1 MRKIVS
7 KMAQSLNKNSFI
19 TLSSGYNMPI
29 IGLGTYLVSPE
40 EVKLPIKYA
49 LEFGYRHIDTAT
61 IYGNEAQIGEAIR
74 ESGINRKDIF
84 ITTKL
89 RPADQGYDNAIAA
102 CNLSLKNLGVDYVDL
117 YLIHWPGVI
126 GVKRDSPQNRIIRN
140 ESWRALESLV
150 AEGKCKSIGVSNY
163 TIAHLEDLLTKG
175 RHHIV
180 PAVNQVE
187 FHPLLNQ
194 NELLNYCKSKGIIL
208 EAYSSFGGE
217 DGVATLLSESKVIQ
231 IAQSH
236 KKSPAQVLLRWAL
249 QKNAIIIPKSIKRER
264 IKENIEI
271 FDFEL
276 TIQEEVLLD
285 SINANKRFCWDPEYV
300 A

>member
-1 MRKIVS
+1 
-7 KMAQSLNKNSFI
+7 
-19 TLSSGYNMPI
+19 
-29 IGLGTYLVSPE
+29 LGTYLVSPE
-40 EVKLPIKYA
+40 EVKPAVKYA

-74 ESGINRKDIF
+74 ESGVNRKDIF

-89 RPADQGYDNAIAA
+89 RPADQGYDKAIAA

-117 YLIHWPGVI
+117 YLIHWPGVM
-126 GVKRDSPQNRIIRN
+126 GFKTDSPQNRIVRN

-163 TIAHLEDLLTKG
+163 TIGHLEDLLTKG

-194 NELLNYCKSKGIIL
+194 NELLNYCKSKGIVL

-217 DGVATLLSESKVIQ
+217 GGVATLLSNSKVEQ

-236 KKSPAQVLLRWAL
+236 KKSPAQILLRWAL
-249 QKNAIIIPKSIKRER
+249 QKNAIVIPKSIKRER

-276 TIQEEVLLD
+276 TRQEEILLD
-285 SINANKRFCWDPEYV
+285 SIHENARFCWDPEYV

>member
-1 MRKIVS
+1 MHKFA
-7 KMAQSLNKNSFI
+7 KMAQSFNKNLFI
-19 TLSSGYNMPI
+19 TLNSGYNMPM
-29 IGLGTYLVSPE
+29 IGLGTYLISPE
-40 EVKLPIKYA
+40 DVKAPVKYA
-49 LEFGYRHIDTAT
+49 LEFGYRHFDTAT

-89 RPADQGYDNAIAA
+89 RPADQGYDSAIAA

-117 YLIHWPGVI
+117 YLIHWPGVMS
-126 GVKRDSPQNRIIRN
+126 VKKDSPQNRIIRN
-140 ESWRALESLV
+140 ESWRALETLV

-175 RHHIV
+175 RHYIV

-194 NELLNYCKSKGIIL
+194 RELLNYCKSRGIVL
-208 EAYSSFGGE
+208 EAYSSFGGV
-217 DGVATLLSESKVIQ
+217 DGVDTLLSNSKVLQ
-231 IAQSH
+231 LAKSH

-249 QKNAIIIPKSIKRER
+249 QKNAIIIPKSIKQER

-276 TIQEEVLLD
+276 TSQEEQLLD
-285 SINANKRFCWDPEYV
+285 SMHANKHFCWNPETV